1 LKLFYS
7 QNTQGVLENIQI
19 SQIRPFKFYY
29 RNDDN
34 NDNDDK
40 EIKNLEVSI
49 QQHGLLQPIIVRHL
63 DHFYEIVTGHRRY
76 KACKALGWKKIL
88 CHIIHVDDKEA
99 FEISLMSNIQR
110 KQLNP
115 IEEAQ
120 AFDKY
125 LSNYKWGDVSELA
138 QRIGKSRS
146 YIYRRLKLL
155 DFPLDMINAISNS
168 NVDPSIVEELSSI
181 KDNTLKETLANDVL
195 ENKYSCMQIRQLKK
209 VLDDDDD
216 DDKQKIN
223 DTNYYFEKENK
234 KIFTDKDLAEIEKN
248 TQRLFNKMIILLKN
262 SSRNMM
268 PLIEDS
274 EENWIVYNTFMQ
286 HKKMI
291 DNQIDIL
298 IKEKKKIKYT

>member
-1 LKLFYS
+1 MKLFYS

-19 SQIRPFKFYY
+19 SQIIPFKFYY
-29 RNDDN
+29 RNN
-34 NDNDDK
+34 NDDD

-49 QQHGLLQPIIVRHL
+49 KQHGLLQPIIVRHL

-76 KACKALGWKKIL
+76 KACKALGWRKIL

-99 FEISLMSNIQR
+99 FEVSLMSNLQR

-125 LSNYKWGDVSELA
+125 LSNYKWGDVTELA
-138 QRIGKSRS
+138 QKIGKSRS

-155 DFPLDMINAISNS
+155 DFPLDIINAISKS
-168 NVDPSIVEELSSI
+168 NIDPSIVEEIASI
-181 KDNTLKETLANDVL
+181 KDNTLKEKLSTDVF
-195 ENKYSCMQIRQLKK
+195 ENKYSCMQIREIRK
-209 VLDDDDD
+209 VWD
-216 DDKQKIN
+216 DDKKIDDN
-223 DTNYYFEKENK
+223 CYFEEENK
-234 KIFTDKDLAEIEKN
+234 DVSSDLEQIDVKA
-248 TQRLFNKMIILLKN
+248 QQLLFNKMIILLKN
-262 SSRNMM
+262 TSRNMM
-268 PLIEDS
+268 PIIEDS

-286 HKKMI
+286 HKKVI

-298 IKEKKKIKYT
+298 IKEKKKISKYVLHDIK

>member
-1 LKLFYS
+1 MKLFYS

-19 SQIRPFKFYY
+19 SQIRPFQFYY
-29 RNDDN
+29 RNNNNN
-34 NDNDDK
+34 NDNDDDNNDK

-76 KACKALGWKKIL
+76 KACKALGWRKIL

-125 LSNYKWGDVSELA
+125 LSNYKWGDVTELA
-138 QRIGKSRS
+138 EKIGKSRS

-155 DFPLDMINAISNS
+155 DFPLDIINAISKS

-181 KDNTLKETLANDVL
+181 KDNSLKEKLSSDVL

-209 VLDDDDD
+209 VLDDD
-216 DDKQKIN
+216 KIIDN
-223 DTNYYFEKENK
+223 NCYFEEENK
-234 KIFTDKDLAEIEKN
+234 DIFSDLKKIDLK
-248 TQRLFNKMIILLKN
+248 TQHLLFNKMIILLKN
-262 SSRNMM
+262 TNRNMM
-268 PLIEDS
+268 PIIEDS
-274 EENWIVYNTFMQ
+274 EENWIIYNTFMQ
-286 HKKMI
+286 HKKVI